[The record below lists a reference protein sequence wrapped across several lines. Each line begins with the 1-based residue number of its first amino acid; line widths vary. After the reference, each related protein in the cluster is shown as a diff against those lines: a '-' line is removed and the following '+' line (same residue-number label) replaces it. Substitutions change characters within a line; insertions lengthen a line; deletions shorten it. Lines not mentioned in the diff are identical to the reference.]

1 MQLTIALPDEMAR
14 RIQKMRDPNRF
25 ITRAIAKAFK
35 EDAPSEERAP
45 AEPSRWARLAQRV
58 AEDPVHL
65 DGYSE
70 QLIRDA
76 REFRDE
82 FAFRHD
88 REP

>member
-1 MQLTIALPDEMAR
+1 MQFTIALPDEMGR
-14 RIQKMRDPNRF
+14 RIRKMRDPEGF
-25 ITRAIAKAFK
+25 ITRAIAKAVK
-35 EDAPSEERAP
+35 ESPPSEEKAP
-45 AEPSRWARLAQRV
+45 AEPSRWARLAQRI

-76 REFRDE
+76 REFRDD